1 MTLPHLN
8 GAQVELECFGFQGSI
23 PSTQKPDCLFVALF
37 IRKTKAQFQFLIPH
51 YFLFRLKHSGS
62 CPLLVTAQR
71 ATRLLPA
78 TLAQRQVVA
87 SNCLVCADNLPPGV
101 HVFAL
106 WEKAGVS
113 GGSDGPRENK
123 LLQTPCR
130 KAIARQLNC
139 QPFQLSQAKTLW
151 DLCNCISYQVSL
163 PPPYSF
169 YF

>member
-1 MTLPHLN
+1 MVHKWNLSVLVFKATFHQRKNPIASLLLCSYGSQRHNSSSSFPITCYL
-8 GAQVELECFGFQGSI
+8 GF
-23 PSTQKPDCLFVALF
+23 
-37 IRKTKAQFQFLIPH
+37 
-51 YFLFRLKHSGS
+51 KHSGS
-62 CPLLVTAQR
+62 YPLLVTAQR

-113 GGSDGPRENK
+113 GGNDGPRENK

-139 QPFQLSQAKTLW
+139 QPFRLSQAKTLW
-151 DLCNCISYQVSL
+151 D
-163 PPPYSF
+163 
-169 YF
+169 